1 MRFICKETH
10 NHFRK
15 GKEYIGIELNN
26 GNHVRTT
33 ILFITK
39 DTFGFDKKW
48 YYTKERAKGC
58 DYINTWFWT
67 LEEWREKQLN
77 EIGI

>member
-1 MRFICKETH
+1 MRFICKATH
-10 NHFRK
+10 NHFIK
-15 GKEYIGIELNN
+15 DKEYTGIELSD
-26 GNHVRTT
+26 GLLGAT

-58 DYINTWFWT
+58 DCIKTWFWT
-67 LEEWREKQLN
+67 LEEWREMRLKEL
-77 EIGI
+77 GI

>member
-1 MRFICKETH
+1 MRFICKATH
-10 NHFRK
+10 NHFIK
-15 GKEYIGIELNN
+15 GKEYTGIELSD
-26 GNHVRTT
+26 GIAT
-33 ILFITK
+33 IQFITK